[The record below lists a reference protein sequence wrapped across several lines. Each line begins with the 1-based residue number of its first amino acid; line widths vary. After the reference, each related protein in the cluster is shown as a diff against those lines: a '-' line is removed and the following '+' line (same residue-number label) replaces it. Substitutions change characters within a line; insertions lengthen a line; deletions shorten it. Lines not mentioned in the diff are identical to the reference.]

1 MELTPLGP
9 SDVDVIAALCRRSLA
24 DPPQPDELAACLFA
38 PDQPA
43 TVRGQPDIGVVATVA
58 STDPAAGEGFV
69 RLIAV
74 DPAHRGQGAGRALLA
89 AAEADLAGKSVIT
102 VGADAPYYLYP
113 GAPASETALL
123 CLLERAHYQRQE
135 ANFNM
140 DVDLGRLPRDPGGT
154 ALATEEDRDEVAAW
168 MAANWANWRA
178 EVLRALDKGTLLL
191 SRDREGVVGFCA
203 WDVNRR
209 GLLGPI
215 AVRLDV
221 IGKGAGVPL
230 LLGGLHRMRQGGRSR
245 AQVAWVG
252 PIVPY
257 ARVGGVVGQVF
268 FVYRKRLR

>member
-1 MELTPLGP
+1 MDLPTLGP
-9 SDVDVIAALCRRSLA
+9 ADLDAIAALCRRSLA
-24 DPPQPDELAACLFA
+24 DPPEPDELAACLFA

-43 TVRGQPDIGVVATVA
+43 TVRGDPDTGVVATVT
-58 STDPAAGEGFV
+58 STDPASDEGFV
-69 RLIAV
+69 RLLAV
-74 DPAHRGQGAGRALLA
+74 DPAHRGHGAGRALLA
-89 AAEADLAGKSVIT
+89 AAEADLAGKSAIT

-123 CLLERAHYQRQE
+123 CLLERARYQRAE

-140 DVDLGRLPRDPGGT
+140 DVDLGRLPEDPGGT
-154 ALATEEDRDEVAAW
+154 TLASGQDRDEVGAW

-178 EVLRALDKGTLLL
+178 EALRALDKGSLLL
-191 SRDREGVVGFCA
+191 SRDREGIAGFCA

-215 AVRLDV
+215 AVRLDL
-221 IGKGAGVPL
+221 IGRGVGVPL
-230 LLGGLHRMRQGGRSR
+230 LVGGLHRMRQSGRSR